1 MIDIHTHILPGIDDG
16 AKDIKESLAI
26 IRELINNEVTEVI
39 ATPHIITGVYNNTKK
54 IIDEKIEQLKTE
66 IIANKLPIKLYK
78 GAELYYE
85 PNIIEKTKQEELN
98 LAGSNYILIESDLQR
113 FPDNFEETLYQFQVA
128 GYVPIL
134 AHAERFTPFLND
146 FNHLIDIANRG
157 ILIQLNSGSFFGD
170 YGENVQKLA
179 HRILQTGCVHFIAS
193 DVHHLNIRPVLMK
206 QVYQYLSENY
216 TEDLAKLL
224 LEENPRRVI
233 QNEPVESMIEGYFE
247 EGTWKKSLIEKVR
260 EFLRI

>member
-1 MIDIHTHILPGIDDG
+1 LIDIHTHILPGIDDG
-16 AKDIKESLAI
+16 SKDINESLDILRA
-26 IRELINNEVTEVI
+26 LVNQGVTEVI

-66 IIANKLPIKLYK
+66 IIANKLPIKVYK

-113 FPDNFEETLYQFQVA
+113 FPDNFEKTLYQFQVA
-128 GYVPIL
+128 GYIPIL

-146 FNHLIDIANRG
+146 FNRLINIANRG
-157 ILIQLNSGSFFGD
+157 ILIQLNSGSFFGN

-179 HRILQTGCVHFIAS
+179 YRILQTGCVHFIAS
-193 DVHHLNIRPVLMK
+193 DVHHLNTRPVLMK
-206 QVYQYLSENY
+206 QIYQYLSEHY

-224 LEENPRRVI
+224 LEENPGRVI
-233 QNEPVESMIEGYFE
+233 HNEPVESMIEGYFE
-247 EGTWKKSLIEKVR
+247 EKPKKTFIEKIR
-260 EFLRI
+260 DFFRT

>member
-1 MIDIHTHILPGIDDG
+1 LIDIHTHILPGIDDG
-16 AKDIKESLAI
+16 ARNINESLEI
-26 IRELINNEVTEVI
+26 LRELINQGVTEVI

-54 IIDEKIEQLKTE
+54 IIDKKIEKLKSE

-98 LAGSNYILIESDLQR
+98 LAGSKYILIESDLQR

-157 ILIQLNSGSFFGD
+157 ILVQINSGSFFGD

-179 HRILQTGCVHFIAS
+179 HKILQTGCVHFIAS
-193 DVHHLNIRPVLMK
+193 DVHGPKKRPIMLK
-206 QVYQYLSENY
+206 EVYQFLSENY

-233 QNEPVESMIEGYFE
+233 RNKPVESMVEGYFE
-247 EGTWKKSLIEKVR
+247 EQPKRT
-260 EFLRI
+260 FLGKIRNLFRT